1 MAEKASMST
10 THSPAVYET
19 AQAISQNCYKIVGV
33 RKNTRKPWV
42 HTNPHAPKNITAVG
56 ISPTLTRLEWGPPL
70 NMSGMRFTYT
80 VKVCNNFTSC
90 DRDLSGC
97 KENETPHTWLQFES
111 TVNTAYCVVIVA
123 NAQCGTLMLKSPKA
137 MSVVMT
143 PSFAP
148 PDVTDLRIVKVGENF
163 FTVNWTKPEASFD
176 YYGVEVKS
184 LEIHEVLNTGSCA
197 NGTII
202 HRHRSELTCTELEPW
217 HKYVLRLL
225 THIAGPPARTSP
237 GTTEV
242 IVTKRKVAP
251 EVSNL
256 KVEDIRA
263 TSFVVTWER
272 PKESIEYYTVDVTD
286 HGSGNIG
293 DRYHSIVSCNG
304 AEINPRQTSLTC
316 TKSDTCTSVSVRV
329 KTHTRGPPEL
339 ESAGVTLENVLLPG
353 TEVPEV
359 TDLKLIA
366 IKNDSFNVTFQAPKD
381 CVDFFHYNI
390 TDHSHRH
397 HRVKDKQC
405 SHESMVNNTFQVT
418 CVGIEACHK
427 VDFAV
432 WSRKNGPPI
441 EYSPGV
447 VLRGID
453 IRGKCNG

>member
-1 MAEKASMST
+1 
-10 THSPAVYET
+10 
-19 AQAISQNCYKIVGV
+19 
-33 RKNTRKPWV
+33 
-42 HTNPHAPKNITAVG
+42 
-56 ISPTLTRLEWGPPL
+56 
-70 NMSGMRFTYT
+70 
-80 VKVCNNFTSC
+80 
-90 DRDLSGC
+90 
-97 KENETPHTWLQFES
+97 
-111 TVNTAYCVVIVA
+111 
-123 NAQCGTLMLKSPKA
+123 
-137 MSVVMT
+137 MT

-242 IVTKRKVAP
+242 IVTKRK
-251 EVSNL
+251 
-256 KVEDIRA
+256 
-263 TSFVVTWER
+263 
-272 PKESIEYYTVDVTD
+272 ESIEYYTVDVTD

-304 AEINPRQTSLTC
+304 GEINPRQTSLTC

-353 TEVPEV
+353 TEIPEV
-359 TDLKLIA
+359 TNLKLLSV
-366 IKNDSFNVTFQAPKD
+366 KNDSFTVTFQAPKD
-381 CVDFFHYNI
+381 CVEEFHYNI
-390 TDHSHRH
+390 TDHSSRRR
-397 HRVKDKQC
+397 RVKEKQC
-405 SHESMVNNTFQVT
+405 SHQSTANNTFQVT
-418 CVGIEACHK
+418 CVGVEACDK

-432 WSRKNGPPI
+432 GSRKNGPPMQD
-441 EYSPGV
+441 SPGV
-447 VLRGID
+447 ALRGID
-453 IRGKCNG
+453 IRGKCLG